1 MSETVR
7 HVILG
12 DVDEGMES
20 QYRMWGEQN
29 HPDGTRS
36 DLVSR
41 FFAESAKQACAE
53 AASRGQLTWRLIL
66 EEEVRE
72 AFAETDPSLL
82 REELIQVAAVAASWA
97 EAIDRRQH
105 GAD

>member
-1 MSETVR
+1 MSVR
-7 HVILG
+7 SVAVEI
-12 DVDEGMES
+12 DDEMDD
-20 QYRMWGEQN
+20 QVYQWGEQN

-36 DLVSR
+36 DTISR
-41 FFAESAKQACAE
+41 FFAESAREACAE
-53 AASRGQLTWRLIL
+53 AASRGQLTWKLIL

-82 REELIQVAAVAASWA
+82 RGELIQVAAVAASWA
-97 EAIDRRQH
+97 EAIDRRNH